1 MTHALHV
8 TTWHPWI
15 EGLAG
20 LFILEQC
27 AAIRRSG
34 VDVGLIF
41 SRIEGLSC
49 LSPARLPRGFPGVV
63 QTDDPVPTWGFKT
76 WNVPGGASLV
86 PRVVDLTLRSRYAA
100 YEAAR
105 GRPDILHAHGALD
118 AGPATRKI
126 ARAVGVGYVIT
137 EHSSGILNAGL
148 SSAGLDT
155 ARQIYTDARHVIAVS
170 NILASRILDICPEAR
185 VRVIPNMVP
194 GTVFALRTSARARDD
209 SLKVF
214 ALSNLLPSKCVHN
227 TIEALAGVSATFRN
241 RVVLHVIGDGVE
253 RPRLEELARLRG
265 LRTVF
270 HGYLPHIEAM
280 RLLAAADLL
289 VHASAYE
296 TFGIVLAEAAALGVP
311 VVATRCG
318 GPQDVVGEN
327 SGLLVEVDDV
337 AALRTGVDAVL
348 GNLEYWRA
356 QSDKISRCAYDRFHE
371 SRVAAAIA
379 DTYR

>member
-1 MTHALHV
+1 
-8 TTWHPWI
+8 
-15 EGLAG
+15 
-20 LFILEQC
+20 
-27 AAIRRSG
+27 
-34 VDVGLIF
+34 
-41 SRIEGLSC
+41 
-49 LSPARLPRGFPGVV
+49 
-63 QTDDPVPTWGFKT
+63 
-76 WNVPGGASLV
+76 
-86 PRVVDLTLRSRYAA
+86 
-100 YEAAR
+100 
-105 GRPDILHAHGALD
+105 
-118 AGPATRKI
+118 
-126 ARAVGVGYVIT
+126 
-137 EHSSGILNAGL
+137 
-148 SSAGLDT
+148 
-155 ARQIYTDARHVIAVS
+155 
-170 NILASRILDICPEAR
+170 
-185 VRVIPNMVP
+185 MVP